1 MRLPLIHLSASG
13 WFVMLAVLA
22 AFATSVPV
30 LATTTADHSK
40 FKQLQEDFES
50 GPEVTKACLG
60 CHTEAA
66 KQIHKTKHWTW
77 EVLNPNF
84 EQKLGKKNV
93 LNNFCVAAPSNY
105 AFCTTCHVG
114 YGWKDD
120 TFDFTSEVNVD
131 CLVCHDTTGSYAK
144 APGRAGHP
152 QYEPVESPPGS
163 GKFRK
168 PIDLTRIAQK
178 VGKTSRDTCG
188 ACHFF
193 GGGGDGV
200 KHGDMD
206 SSLAVPD
213 EDLDVHMDALGNDF
227 TCTTCH
233 KGSGHDVAGSRY
245 APTAMDRGEPIMRGK
260 PKDKNRNPATCH
272 ACHGQRPHSAA
283 QAKLNDHTRKI
294 ACQTCHIPKLA
305 RGGVATKTSW
315 DWSQAGQLSPEG
327 QPILKKDDHGHVIY
341 NSKKGA
347 FTVAENIDPEYVW
360 FNGRVKY
367 TLVGDKV
374 EKGAEITW
382 INRFEGGPADGESR
396 IWPVKVFHSVQP
408 YDPVN
413 KSLVVPHLAGNDN
426 TAYWKNF
433 DWQKAVTV
441 GMASIGAPFSGKVD
455 FIETKMAWPVTHMI
469 APKEKALACDEC
481 HSKNGRLEG
490 IEGVYLPSRD
500 GNRLL
505 DLAGWSI
512 ALIALIAVIVHA
524 GLRIAT
530 RKK

>member
-1 MRLPLIHLSASG
+1 
-13 WFVMLAVLA
+13 
-22 AFATSVPV
+22 
-30 LATTTADHSK
+30 
-40 FKQLQEDFES
+40 
-50 GPEVTKACLG
+50 
-60 CHTEAA
+60 
-66 KQIHKTKHWTW
+66 
-77 EVLNPNF
+77 
-84 EQKLGKKNV
+84 
-93 LNNFCVAAPSNY
+93 
-105 AFCTTCHVG
+105 
-114 YGWKDD
+114 
-120 TFDFTSEVNVD
+120 
-131 CLVCHDTTGSYAK
+131 
-144 APGRAGHP
+144 
-152 QYEPVESPPGS
+152 
-163 GKFRK
+163 
-168 PIDLTRIAQK
+168 
-178 VGKTSRDTCG
+178 
-188 ACHFF
+188 
-193 GGGGDGV
+193 
-200 KHGDMD
+200 
-206 SSLAVPD
+206 
-213 EDLDVHMDALGNDF
+213 
-227 TCTTCH
+227 
-233 KGSGHDVAGSRY
+233 
-245 APTAMDRGEPIMRGK
+245 
-260 PKDKNRNPATCH
+260 
-272 ACHGQRPHSAA
+272 
-283 QAKLNDHTRKI
+283 
-294 ACQTCHIPKLA
+294 
-305 RGGVATKTSW
+305 VATKTSW
-315 DWSQAGQLSPEG
+315 DWSQAGRLSPEG
-327 QPILKKDDHGHVIY
+327 KPVVEKDDHGHVIY

-347 FTVAENIDPEYVW
+347 FTVAENIEPEYVW

-396 IWPVKVFHSVQP
+396 IWPVKVFRSVQP

-413 KSLVVPHLAGNDN
+413 KSLVVPHLAGNDD

-441 GMASIGAPFSGKVD
+441 GMASIGAPFSGEVD